1 MLHPVNPDD
10 RLIAARLLDFFSS
23 STPWHRGLWN
33 PGLSLTLREML
44 EASEAFH
51 NSVLHESVLQAL
63 GSSCLRLSGR
73 DPGAGDEHELHTLQS
88 LLKKTVV
95 YDGLEYHALRTL
107 ANRVESKYMERWAE
121 EFRISNDRPKVERTA
136 RSVASHLLDLG
147 FSSNYLHRWWKF
159 KLHHE
164 AGTRTLADILE
175 DAHTLS
181 QRQFHTYDVLIVLDS
196 SPAAKSGYPPEWRN
210 AAQVSAWLKSNSF
223 SVSGLRPRGGG
234 LVFSIKARDPES
246 ASQLAGEHID
256 HLVARIAVGTGKT
269 AQINSRIWVAGQP
282 NPFPRSQYVRGVRV
296 RALHRED
303 RVYQCQ
309 DKAGVLDA
317 AIELLSHLESS
328 SPSAAAAGG
337 WAAIEAL
344 LSAPK
349 DRGVAADRLAALVA
363 CSFPRAELTALSYA
377 LKEDS
382 PANAS
387 ILSKL
392 SSCSENRE
400 RCSVIAK
407 AIEAGQP
414 LEFRTQSD
422 FAARKRI
429 EKVIRSPRTELRDIR
444 THTGYAFSRLYRQR
458 NLVLHWGK
466 TDAVA
471 LRAALRTAAPLVGAG
486 MDRIAHSLYV
496 EDLRPIELAA
506 RAHVSLETIPV
517 DQVDACISLLSTSG
531 VSKLGSAQKT
541 KEVVR

>member
-1 MLHPVNPDD
+1 MLHSVNPDD
-10 RLIAARLLDFFSS
+10 RLITARLLDFFSG

-33 PGLSLTLREML
+33 PGLSLALREML
-44 EASEAFH
+44 EASEALH
-51 NSVLHESVLQAL
+51 NSVLHERALRAL

-73 DPGAGDEHELHTLQS
+73 DPGAGDEHELQTLQS
-88 LLKKTVV
+88 LLKKKTVV
-95 YDGLEYHALRTL
+95 YDGLEYHTLRTL
-107 ANRVESKYMERWAE
+107 ADRVESKYMERWTEA
-121 EFRISNDRPKVERTA
+121 FRISNDRPKVERTA
-136 RSVASHLLDLG
+136 RSVAAHLLDLG
-147 FSSNYLHRWWKF
+147 FSSNYLHRWWTF

-175 DAHTLS
+175 DAHALA
-181 QRQFHTYDVLIVLDS
+181 QRQVHTYEVLVVLNS
-196 SPAAKSGYPPEWRN
+196 SPATKSGYPPEWLN

-223 SVSGLRPRGGG
+223 AVYGLRPSGG
-234 LVFSIKARDPES
+234 LVFRIEARDPES

-256 HLVARIAVGTGKT
+256 HLAARVAVGSGEKP
-269 AQINSRIWVAGQP
+269 QVDSRVWVAGEKR
-282 NPFPRSQYVRGVRV
+282 PFPRSRYVRGVRV
-296 RALHRED
+296 RALYRED
-303 RVYQCQ
+303 RVYPCQ
-309 DKAGVLDA
+309 DKAGVFDA

-344 LSAPK
+344 LSAPS
-349 DRGVAADRLAALVA
+349 DRGIAADRLAALVA
-363 CSFPRAELTALSYA
+363 CSFPRAELTVLSYA

-382 PANAS
+382 PANAA

-407 AIEAGQP
+407 AIEAEQP
-414 LEFRTQSD
+414 LEFLRESD
-422 FAARKRI
+422 LAARERI

-444 THTGYAFSRLYRQR
+444 THTCDAFSRLYRQR

-471 LRAALRTAAPLVGAG
+471 LRAGLRTAAPLVGAG
-486 MDRIAHSLYV
+486 MDRIAHGWYV
-496 EDLRPIELAA
+496 EGRRPIELAS

-517 DQVDACISLLSTSG
+517 GQVDACVSLLSTSG
-531 VSKLGSAQKT
+531 GF
-541 KEVVR
+541 

>member
-1 MLHPVNPDD
+1 MTKIGV
-10 RLIAARLLDFFSS
+10 
-23 STPWHRGLWN
+23 
-33 PGLSLTLREML
+33 LTR
-44 EASEAFH
+44 A
-51 NSVLHESVLQAL
+51 V
-63 GSSCLRLSGR
+63 
-73 DPGAGDEHELHTLQS
+73 
-88 LLKKTVV
+88 
-95 YDGLEYHALRTL
+95 
-107 ANRVESKYMERWAE
+107 
-121 EFRISNDRPKVERTA
+121 
-136 RSVASHLLDLG
+136 
-147 FSSNYLHRWWKF
+147 
-159 KLHHE
+159 
-164 AGTRTLADILE
+164 
-175 DAHTLS
+175 
-181 QRQFHTYDVLIVLDS
+181 
-196 SPAAKSGYPPEWRN
+196 
-210 AAQVSAWLKSNSF
+210 KSNSF
-223 SVSGLRPRGGG
+223 SVSGLRPRGG

-246 ASQLAGEHID
+246 ASQLAGERID
-256 HLVARIAVGTGKT
+256 HLEARIAVGTGKT
-269 AQINSRIWVAGQP
+269 TKISSKIWVAGQP
-282 NPFPRSQYVRGVRV
+282 NPFPRSLYVRGVLV
-296 RALHRED
+296 RALYREG

-309 DKAGVLDA
+309 DKAGVFDA

-349 DRGVAADRLAALVA
+349 DRGVAADRLAVLVA

-377 LKEDS
+377 LKGDS

-387 ILSKL
+387 IVSKL
-392 SSCSENRE
+392 SSCSDNRE
-400 RCSVIAK
+400 RCLVIAK

-429 EKVIRSPRTELRDIR
+429 EKLIRSPRTELRDIR
-444 THTGYAFSRLYRQR
+444 THIGDAFRRLYRQR

-531 VSKLGSAQKT
+531 VSK
-541 KEVVR
+541 